1 MVVINK
7 LYFILIVILLL
18 VSCENAEETPST
30 SSETLVEAPSIVRI
44 PDQVIEE
51 DGLKIGLHV
60 YDRFRHYLEADNDT
74 TYVVNFWATWCKPC
88 VEELPYFEKLYQKYK
103 DKKVRLILVSL
114 DFEDKIKSKL
124 MPFIREHKL
133 AGEVIVLRQ
142 KGMNNWIDKIDP
154 AWSGALPA
162 TIIYNK
168 NKRAFFEQNF
178 EYEELENR
186 LQEFL

>member
-7 LYFILIVILLL
+7 LYFILMITLLL
-18 VSCENAEETPST
+18 ASCGNADETSNT
-30 SSETLVEAPSIVRI
+30 SSETLVDAPSILRV
-44 PDQVIEE
+44 PDQVVEE

-60 YDRFRHYLEADNDT
+60 YDRFKHYLEADNDT

-88 VEELPYFEKLYQKYK
+88 VEELPSFEKLYHNYK

-114 DFEDKIKSKL
+114 DFEDKIQSKL
-124 MPFIREHKL
+124 MPFIRKNNL
-133 AGEVIVLRQ
+133 QGEVIVLRQ

-168 NKRAFFEQNF
+168 DKRKFFEQSF
-178 EYEELENR
+178 EYAELEKV